1 METTFQ
7 ATLDQVLEKYCCGR
21 WLAVGMRQD
30 LGIVAIF
37 IFVAL
42 TLKMQEYGVDIMVS
56 IGNFPVYMVYFIVL
70 VPTDYSMKLNQDKIV
85 FGWIQLKSISQ

>member
-30 LGIVAIF
+30 LGIVASSLPF
-37 IFVAL
+37 IAL

-56 IGNFPVYMVYFIVL
+56 IGNFPVRC
-70 VPTDYSMKLNQDKIV
+70 
-85 FGWIQLKSISQ
+85 ISLYGFPQIIARN